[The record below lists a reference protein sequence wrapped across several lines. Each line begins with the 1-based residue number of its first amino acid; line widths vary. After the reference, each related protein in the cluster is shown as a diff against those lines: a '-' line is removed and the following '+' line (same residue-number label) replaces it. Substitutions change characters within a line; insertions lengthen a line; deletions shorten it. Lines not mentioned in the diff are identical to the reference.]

1 MLCREALHAAVQKNW
16 LPEAGRKMD
25 RWQAVVWKKEM
36 GRKTTYILI
45 AMNLDDATEILR
57 LLFFFVKGFEG
68 CV

>member
-1 MLCREALHAAVQKNW
+1 
-16 LPEAGRKMD
+16 MD

>member
-1 MLCREALHAAVQKNW
+1 
-16 LPEAGRKMD
+16 MD

-57 LLFFFVKGFEG
+57 LLFFLSRDLKG
-68 CV
+68 VYDWLRRV